1 MRKILVFILLA
12 TIISSC
18 NYNSSVV
25 FKLPNKYEFASD
37 SSYNVTNYKIAPFDK
52 LSVRVL
58 VNNGSRLLDLSAG
71 VSNVEVS
78 GTGGGTGGVAGSIM
92 DELKVDS
99 DGGVRLP
106 LVGNVGVG
114 GFTIDQAEKLIE
126 DKYSKY
132 YVDPFVVVKVT
143 NRRVIIFSGNG
154 GAAQVVTLVNEKTT
168 LIEALAMSGGIDSK
182 GKSKSIRLVRK
193 SGTDYK
199 IYHVDLSKPEG
210 VSSGQMIVEANDLI
224 YIDQVKGI
232 TRNISA
238 DFSTVVGLIV
248 SILLLFDLANKNF

>member
-143 NRRVIIFSGNG
+143 NRSVIIFSGNG

>member
-1 MRKILVFILLA
+1 MRKLLVFILLA
-12 TIISSC
+12 TIITSC

-37 SSYNVTNYKIAPFDK
+37 SSLKVTNYKIAPFDK
-52 LSVRVL
+52 ISIRVL

-78 GTGGGTGGVAGSIM
+78 GTGGGTGGVSGSIM
-92 DELKVDS
+92 DELKVDG
-99 DGGVRLP
+99 DGNVRLP
-106 LVGNVGVG
+106 LVGTVGVG
-114 GFTIDQAEKLIE
+114 GLAIDQAEKLIE

-143 NRRVIIFSGNG
+143 NRRVVIFSGNG

-168 LIEALAMSGGIDSK
+168 LVEALAMSGGIDSK

-193 SGTDYK
+193 AGADYK
-199 IYHVDLSKPEG
+199 IFHVDLSKPEG
-210 VSSGQMIVEANDLI
+210 ITSSQMLVEANDII

-238 DFSTVVGLIV
+238 DISTIVGLIV
-248 SILLLFDLANKNF
+248 SVLFIYDIVNKNF

>member
-106 LVGNVGVG
+106 LVGSVGVG
-114 GFTIDQAEKLIE
+114 GLTIDQAEKLIE

-132 YVDPFVVVKVT
+132 YVDPFVVVKVI
-143 NRRVIIFSGNG
+143 NRRVIVFSGNG
-154 GAAQVVTLVNEKTT
+154 GVAQVVTLV
-168 LIEALAMSGGIDSK
+168 
-182 GKSKSIRLVRK
+182 
-193 SGTDYK
+193 
-199 IYHVDLSKPEG
+199 
-210 VSSGQMIVEANDLI
+210 
-224 YIDQVKGI
+224 
-232 TRNISA
+232 
-238 DFSTVVGLIV
+238 
-248 SILLLFDLANKNF
+248 

>member
-1 MRKILVFILLA
+1 KILVFILLA

-106 LVGNVGVG
+106 LVGNVCVG